1 LTIGDIHI
9 TYLRM
14 NQSLLPVSP
23 LCAAIGV
30 QTPYDLVEAAGTKVA
45 ISRHG
50 AGQPILCLHATAH
63 GGRDFESLSNA
74 LVPLV
79 FEMVCVDL
87 PGLGRSPPD
96 ASGQPAS
103 AKRYAAVLEDLIPIL
118 FGKAKPIVIGN
129 SIGGAA
135 ALIASLSMPEAMR
148 ALVLCNPGGLAP
160 LDRLAT
166 TVIHLLVKFFEAGSR
181 GARWFPWAFGL
192 YYRLVLSGK
201 PAHTQRARIVAAGL
215 EMAPILVQAW
225 RSFGQADADLSG
237 KVANL
242 SLPVLFAWAKSD
254 QIVAWSRSK
263 RAVETMPQAK
273 VEFFKGSHAAFLED
287 PSAFQDALLAFL
299 GALPDSP
306 LRPDVELT

>member
-1 LTIGDIHI
+1 MD
-9 TYLRM
+9 
-14 NQSLLPVSP
+14 QSLLPV
-23 LCAAIGV
+23 CQFRAAIGV
-30 QTPYDLVEAAGTKVA
+30 QPPYDLVEAAGTKVA
-45 ISRHG
+45 ISRRG

-63 GGRDFESLSNA
+63 GGRDFESLSDA
-74 LVPLV
+74 LVPLG
-79 FEMVCVDL
+79 FEILCVDW
-87 PGLGRSPPD
+87 PGHGASPSD
-96 ASGQPAS
+96 ATGEPAS

-135 ALIASLSMPEAMR
+135 ALIAALEKPEAVR
-148 ALVLCNPGGLAP
+148 ALVLCNPGGLAR
-160 LDRLAT
+160 LDPLAT
-166 TVIHLLVKFFEAGSR
+166 AVIQLLVRFFEAGAL

-201 PAHTQRARIVAAGL
+201 PAHPQRNRIVAAGP

-225 RSFGQADADLSG
+225 RSFGDADADLSG
-237 KVANL
+237 RVSSL

-263 RAVETMPQAK
+263 RAVETIPHAK

-287 PSAFQDALLAFL
+287 PLAFQNTLLAFL
-299 GALPDSP
+299 GALPDLS
-306 LRPDVELT
+306 LRPDLELS

>member
-1 LTIGDIHI
+1 MD
-9 TYLRM
+9 
-14 NQSLLPVSP
+14 QSLLPVSP
-23 LCAAIGV
+23 LRAAIGV
-30 QTPYDLVEAAGTKVA
+30 QPPYDLVEAAGTKVA
-45 ISRHG
+45 IARRG
-50 AGQPILCLHATAH
+50 IGLPVLCLHATAH
-63 GGRDFESLSNA
+63 GGRDFESLVDA
-74 LVPLV
+74 LVPLGV
-79 FEMVCVDL
+79 EMVCVDW
-87 PGLGRSPPD
+87 PGHGASPPD
-96 ASGQPAS
+96 ALGQPAS
-103 AKRYAAVLEDLIPIL
+103 AKRYAAVLEDLIPTL

-135 ALIASLSMPEAMR
+135 ALIAAHEKPGAIG

-160 LDRLAT
+160 LDPLAAA
-166 TVIHLLVKFFEAGSR
+166 VIKLLVSFFEAGAR

-201 PAHTQRARIVAAGL
+201 PAHAQRKRIVAAGP

-225 RSFGQADADLSG
+225 RSFGEADADLRTWAQAL
-237 KVANL
+237 K
-242 SLPVLFAWAKSD
+242 LPVQFAWAKSD

-263 RAVETMPQAK
+263 RAVETIPQAK
-273 VEFFKGSHAAFLED
+273 VEFFNGSHAAFLED